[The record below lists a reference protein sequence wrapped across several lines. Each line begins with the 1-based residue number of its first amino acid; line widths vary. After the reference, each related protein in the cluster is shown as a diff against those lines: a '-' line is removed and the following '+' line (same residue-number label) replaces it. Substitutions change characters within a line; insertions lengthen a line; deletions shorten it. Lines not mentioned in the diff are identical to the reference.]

1 LIDTLENPFL
11 VDKLVNPFFL
21 LTQIIDMESLQKRLL
36 KVSYVPASSA
46 GLYKLL
52 FLLAAINSTK
62 EANKA
67 GGTHH
72 LAAYSLR

>member
-36 KVSYVPASSA
+36 KVSYVPKMSSA

-52 FLLAAINSTK
+52 FLLAAINSTN
-62 EANKA
+62 EASKA
-67 GGTHH
+67 GGMRH
-72 LAAYSLR
+72 